1 MVKKALLIG
10 INYIGSEYELNG
22 CINDIKNLKLFLIEN
37 CNYQE
42 DNIIMLSEED
52 EIKPTMENIKNKIN
66 WLISN
71 NNSGDTLVF
80 HYSGHGSNIKDKN
93 KDETDK
99 KDETIVP
106 LDFETK
112 GDITDDWLFAN
123 MVSKIEENVNLYCF
137 FDCCH
142 SGTIIDLK
150 YNYISKCKPKVSKKK
165 IINYDTS
172 QWSDSFIFDIERSNE
187 VKGNIIMISGCED
200 RETSAD
206 AVIQNKD
213 QGAFTFC
220 LIETLKNNLESL
232 DDGSKIFKNKLRN
245 ILKEI
250 NCRLDI
256 NKFRQNSQLSLSKKE
271 FFEQKFNL

>member
-10 INYIGSEYELNG
+10 INYIGSEYELSG
-22 CINDIKNLKLFLIEN
+22 CINDVKNLKLFLIEN
-37 CNYQE
+37 CNYKD
-42 DNIIMLSEED
+42 DNIIILTEEN
-52 EIKPTMENIKNKIN
+52 ELKPTMENIKNKIN
-66 WLISN
+66 WLVSN
-71 NNSGDTLVF
+71 NNPGDTLIF
-80 HYSGHGSNIKDKN
+80 HYSGHGSNIKDTN

-150 YNYISKCKPKVSKKK
+150 YNYRSKCKPKVSKKK

-187 VKGNIIMISGCED
+187 VKGNIIMLSGCED

>member
-10 INYIGSEYELNG
+10 INYIGSKYELSG
-22 CINDIKNLKLFLIEN
+22 CINDIKNLKLFFIEN

-42 DNIIMLSEED
+42 DNIVILSEED
-52 EIKPTMENIKNKIN
+52 EIKPTMENIKNKIM

-71 NNSGDTLVF
+71 NKPDDTLVF
-80 HYSGHGSNIKDKN
+80 HYSGHGSNIEDNN

-112 GDITDDWLFAN
+112 GDITDDWLFEN

-150 YNYISKCKPKVSKKK
+150 YNYRSKCKPKVSKKK

-187 VKGNIIMISGCED
+187 VKGNVIMLSGCED

-245 ILKEI
+245 VLKEI

>member
-1 MVKKALLIG
+1 
-10 INYIGSEYELNG
+10 
-22 CINDIKNLKLFLIEN
+22 
-37 CNYQE
+37 
-42 DNIIMLSEED
+42 
-52 EIKPTMENIKNKIN
+52 
-66 WLISN
+66 
-71 NNSGDTLVF
+71 
-80 HYSGHGSNIKDKN
+80 
-93 KDETDK
+93 
-99 KDETIVP
+99 
-106 LDFETK
+106 
-112 GDITDDWLFAN
+112 

-150 YNYISKCKPKVSKKK
+150 YNYRSKCKPKVSKKK

-187 VKGNIIMISGCED
+187 VKGNVIMLSGCED

>member
-37 CNYQE
+37 CNYKD
-42 DNIIMLSEED
+42 DNIIILTEEN
-52 EIKPTMENIKNKIN
+52 EFKPTMENIKNKIN

-71 NNSGDTLVF
+71 NNPGDTLVF
-80 HYSGHGSNIKDKN
+80 HYSGHGSNIKDVN

-99 KDETIVP
+99 KDETIIP

-150 YNYISKCKPKVSKKK
+150 YNYRSKCKPKVSKKK

-187 VKGNIIMISGCED
+187 VKGNVIMLSGCED